1 MEISIVK
8 VVKGEKRMNDYNA
21 YLIWKHKNFKPIE
34 VVIDDFIKT
43 QIELCL
49 LDMRKGRKETD
60 EPNN

>member
-1 MEISIVK
+1 
-8 VVKGEKRMNDYNA
+8 MNDYNA

-49 LDMRKGRKETD
+49 LGMEEKKERVVID
-60 EPNN
+60 GSI

>member
-1 MEISIVK
+1 
-8 VVKGEKRMNDYNA
+8 MNDYNA
-21 YLIWKHKNFKPIE
+21 YLVWKHKNFKPIE

-49 LDMRKGRKETD
+49 LGMDIKRGETD